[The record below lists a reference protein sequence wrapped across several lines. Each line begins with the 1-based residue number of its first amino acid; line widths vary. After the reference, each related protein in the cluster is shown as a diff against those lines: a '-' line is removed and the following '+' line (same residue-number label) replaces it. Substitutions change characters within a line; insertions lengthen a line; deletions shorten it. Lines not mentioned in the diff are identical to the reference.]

1 MKAYYLIDTNNW
13 RLIQINSTM
22 DKSDIDAKNQG
33 YMHSQSSLR
42 WYLADEIKHLPLE
55 WTKQTPEA
63 LGD

>member
-1 MKAYYLIDTNNW
+1 
-13 RLIQINSTM
+13 M